1 MGNGKRDVQ
10 GNKSFA
16 ARKVSRDKHR
26 RRVKTPS
33 ENNLELPNSVFYTH
47 LLIHVISIAEILT
60 AMHLG
65 MNQQLKGARAHNND
79 LATRLAGEGKISKD
93 TAKIIRARYT
103 SKAQHDRNQAALR
116 GGLAF
121 GDEGPWRLLTEVEM
135 VEEDKKLAAEVAAAT
150 AAGAEM
156 LKMWVNMFG
165 GGSEPPAMVVAEE
178 MEAAPGLDMM
188 ESEEENDEEDEEED
202 DDNDYNEEGDRRAAG
217 PVRPYEITKL
227 PFRSRPAQ

>member
-26 RRVKTPS
+26 RRVKTP
-33 ENNLELPNSVFYTH
+33 T
-47 LLIHVISIAEILT
+47 EILT

-65 MNQQLKGARAHNND
+65 LPAKARFPKI
-79 LATRLAGEGKISKD
+79 LPRSFGPATPPRLSTI
-93 TAKIIRARYT
+93 
-103 SKAQHDRNQAALR
+103 ALR

-178 MEAAPGLDMM
+178 MEAAAGLDMM